1 MRSAA
6 QASLHDDALAGH
18 LGRNGQADIG
28 QHGGC
33 DIGKATA
40 LAQLHVT
47 AANCHKGHNVGSVG
61 GEGGAVRVHHLFG
74 VAVVGGDEGAAAGVQ
89 HSGDHLIHAG
99 IHSLNGL
106 DSSLE
111 HAGVADHIA
120 VCEVQDDH
128 IVLAA
133 FDALDALGS
142 DFGGAHLGLQ
152 VVGGNLGAGDDAA
165 ILALVGSLHAAVE
178 EEGDQQH
185 HAVST
190 VDKISGQTLG
200 KQFETLTMEFLRE
213 TFPQLQN
220 LRPGRLTILQLG
232 NNNKLKTSD
241 FAQYEHLAYLNA
253 LTTQNAQLAAA
264 LGNDYLVAP
273 DVVVYRDL
281 CEDEE
286 INASQCIVDDDVSKM
301 ADIRKSNGGKPILH
315 ASVSAKYTMRSDRAQ
330 NSRTEALN
338 LIRNR
343 KGHLPH
349 IVVVTAEPM
358 PNRLAS
364 LALGTGDID
373 CVYHFALYELIRA
386 VKEVGSEDAVE
397 TLETLVK
404 GKRLKDISDLPLD
417 LSV

>member
-1 MRSAA
+1 M
-6 QASLHDDALAGH
+6 DALIASA
-18 LGRNGQADIG
+18 RFQF
-28 QHGGC
+28 
-33 DIGKATA
+33 
-40 LAQLHVT
+40 
-47 AANCHKGHNVGSVG
+47 HK
-61 GEGGAVRVHHLFG
+61 RLF
-74 VAVVGGDEGAAAGVQ
+74 ETNTLTLT
-89 HSGDHLIHAG
+89 S
-99 IHSLNGL
+99 
-106 DSSLE
+106 
-111 HAGVADHIA
+111 AGVASNADTSSRGSKAIA
-120 VCEVQDDH
+120 RK
-128 IVLAA
+128 IV
-133 FDALDALGS
+133 D
-142 DFGGAHLGLQ
+142 
-152 VVGGNLGAGDDAA
+152 
-165 ILALVGSLHAAVE
+165 ILVE
-178 EEGDQQH
+178 EQH
-185 HAVST
+185 HAVFK

-213 TFPQLQN
+213 TFPYLQN
-220 LRPGRLTILQLG
+220 LRPGNWTILQLG

-281 CEDEE
+281 YEDNE
-286 INASQCIVDDDVSKM
+286 INANQCIVNDSVSKM

-386 VKEVGSEDAVE
+386 VKEVGSEDAIE
-397 TLETLVK
+397 TLETLVQ

>member
-1 MRSAA
+1 MDA
-6 QASLHDDALAGH
+6 Q
-18 LGRNGQADIG
+18 I
-28 QHGGC
+28 
-33 DIGKATA
+33 
-40 LAQLHVT
+40 
-47 AANCHKGHNVGSVG
+47 ANARFRFHKK
-61 GEGGAVRVHHLFG
+61 LF
-74 VAVVGGDEGAAAGVQ
+74 ETNTLTLT
-89 HSGDHLIHAG
+89 S
-99 IHSLNGL
+99 
-106 DSSLE
+106 
-111 HAGVADHIA
+111 AGVASNADTSSRGSKAISRR
-120 VCEVQDDH
+120 
-128 IVLAA
+128 IV
-133 FDALDALGS
+133 D
-142 DFGGAHLGLQ
+142 
-152 VVGGNLGAGDDAA
+152 
-165 ILALVGSLHAAVE
+165 ILVDE
-178 EEGDQQH
+178 QH

-200 KQFETLTMEFLRE
+200 KQFEALTMSFLQE
-213 TFPQLQN
+213 TFPYLQN
-220 LRPGRLTILQLG
+220 IRPGKWTILQLG

-241 FAQYEHLAYLNA
+241 FAQYEHLAYLNV
-253 LTTQNAQLAAA
+253 LTAQNAQLAAA

-281 CEDEE
+281 YEDDE
-286 INASQCIVDDDVSKM
+286 INANQEIVDETVCKM

-315 ASVSAKYTMRSDRAQ
+315 ASVSAKYTMRSDRAK

-386 VKEVGSEDAVE
+386 VKEVGSEDAIE
-397 TLETLVK
+397 TLETLVS